1 MGMQWFR
8 HITRN
13 SVSK

>member
-1 MGMQWFR
+1 MTMQSLKQ
-8 HITRN
+8 TRN